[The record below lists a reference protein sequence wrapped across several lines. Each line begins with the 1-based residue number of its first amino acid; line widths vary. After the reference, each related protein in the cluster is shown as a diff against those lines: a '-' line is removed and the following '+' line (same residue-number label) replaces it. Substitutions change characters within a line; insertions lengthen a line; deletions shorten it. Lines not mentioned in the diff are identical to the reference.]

1 MGTPSQ
7 LSPDFCQVVTVTTSR
22 LTDNMYKFLTVY
34 GQQYEE
40 VNERS
45 RSNKGKS
52 KAAVNLKEKAKIIRE
67 SKLVPNLIYF
77 VEQYEGSLIK
87 LSKKSK
93 VNLMQHMKRST
104 ARDFRIRVDYLPMP
118 SSDEDEGVVKR
129 AASPP
134 GEERS
139 ASDDDDEADEE
150 QLTRTKRT
158 RH

>member
-52 KAAVNLKEKAKIIRE
+52 KAAVNLKEKVRT
-67 SKLVPNLIYF
+67 
-77 VEQYEGSLIK
+77 
-87 LSKKSK
+87 
-93 VNLMQHMKRST
+93 MQ
-104 ARDFRIRVDYLPMP
+104 
-118 SSDEDEGVVKR
+118 
-129 AASPP
+129 
-134 GEERS
+134 
-139 ASDDDDEADEE
+139 
-150 QLTRTKRT
+150 RT
-158 RH
+158 